1 MNVSLHVRLFSPRS
15 DLLAEGRNDSL
26 SDEVSD
32 LCLVAADGQVGDGP
46 CSLLLSLE
54 LSLGQMAD
62 NHGDQPGLYD
72 SLDLLLVACCDVGQ
86 EPDGL
91 LR

>member
-1 MNVSLHVRLFSPRS
+1 MKISYLCFVSRY
-15 DLLAEGRNDSL
+15 G
-26 SDEVSD
+26 EVAN
-32 LCLVAADGQVGDGP
+32 CPG
-46 CSLLLSLE
+46 SLLLSLE

-62 NHGDQPGLYD
+62 DHGDEAGLYD